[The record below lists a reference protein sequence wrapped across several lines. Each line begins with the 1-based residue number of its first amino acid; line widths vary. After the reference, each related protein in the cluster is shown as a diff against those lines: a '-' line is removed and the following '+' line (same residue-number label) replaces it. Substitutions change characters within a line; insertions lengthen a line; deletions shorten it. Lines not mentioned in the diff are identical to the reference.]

1 MVHGYIYIYIYVC
14 VCVCVCIA
22 VEQSAIGEKRKR
34 IYARER
40 NERKPPIRLHVKY
53 FVTQ

>member
-1 MVHGYIYIYIYVC
+1 MVHGVIKYIYIYVI
-14 VCVCVCIA
+14 CIA
-22 VEQSAIGEKRKR
+22 VEQSAIGEERKR